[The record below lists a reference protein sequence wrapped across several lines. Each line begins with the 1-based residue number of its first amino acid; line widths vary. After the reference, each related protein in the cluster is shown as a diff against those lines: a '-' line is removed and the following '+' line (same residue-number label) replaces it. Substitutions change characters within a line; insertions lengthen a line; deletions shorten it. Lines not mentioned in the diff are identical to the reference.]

1 MCGLA
6 NCKQLGRS
14 LMYVKNNNR
23 PKIDPMRNLTC
34 HSLGFRNTVVQ
45 NTMLLP
51 SDKYDLNQLIA
62 TPVILYSSTSFLS
75 NIAWETV
82 SKALARSKNTA
93 EMIVQDFTDVVGSSD

>member
-1 MCGLA
+1 MVH
-6 NCKQLGRS
+6 
-14 LMYVKNNNR
+14 VKYSNG
-23 PKIDPMRNLTC
+23 PKIDPMSNVTC

-51 SDKYDLNQLIA
+51 LDKYDLNQLIA
-62 TPVILYSSTSFLS
+62 TPVILYISSFLS

-93 EMIVQDFTDVVGSSD
+93 EMIVQDFLGLSD